1 MLVLLTPATHHC
13 LWQVCAHKAIRQS
26 FGTWLGEVCHP
37 KQIQALMGH
46 KNIET
51 TLRYVKP
58 TGGAIRSAISA
69 I

>member
-13 LWQVCAHKAIRQS
+13 VWQVCAHKAIRQS

-51 TLRYVKP
+51 DLCNVSP
-58 TGGAIRSAISA
+58 
-69 I
+69 